1 MSDAKGGRFHV
12 DKCPK
17 GGAISRIKGGRFHVD
32 KCHYPQE
39 RSVQRGEKKGGRF
52 HEVRRLGRLYREWEE
67 ES

>member
-1 MSDAKGGRFHV
+1 MSDA
-12 DKCPK
+12 
-17 GGAISRIKGGRFHVD
+17 KGGRFHVD